1 MGQPYICIMLFAETM
16 DNEDRELLERVA
28 NAGKNILENLLKKT
42 NIVKQN
48 IKKSEND
55 SQLMLYSSYRKKM
68 VSSKHWM

>member
-68 VSSKHWM
+68 VSSKH